1 MKCEC
6 RAVKTRSLARCTDQ
20 SPTKMALIACPS
32 GWNASAFGCHRVIKA
47 AVRQHECP
55 ALCGPNATLACVGS
69 AAENAHVAELAASES
84 VLWSWLGHYSRNEG
98 WLCAAG
104 GAVAFEHW
112 DNATVNRPGEA
123 GDGEYAYRAHCAA
136 TVVPF
141 EGRWTA
147 HDCAPTEG
155 SFLLMMARSCGGCV
169 CEYGAESSPDF
180 TAYADDTRRAH
191 EAYMEPKY
199 VIAAIWFAVV
209 VPFISAL
216 PFLCSLCCSCARRAR
231 RSRDSKADDELA
243 SAGGR
248 SAGALLAEAE
258 IASVRLRQRVSG
270 TIAQVGWTL
279 CVIGWGPFF
288 IGFIGAVSSGALLE
302 GAGSFTWYVWAA
314 ISGPWVMVLALRPT
328 DALRIRIASRI
339 FFGLLILIVSGCVL
353 AILGNVAQGSIDALE
368 RGLVVILT
376 GGMGLLCAACTAAL
390 APAIFSCRDCCASSA
405 MTPRGQLR
413 RLWLVLR
420 CWLFG
425 AGLLADGDVPFVRPC
440 QLADTNNIGIHVA
453 AGCALLAA
461 VVLTPSNRARV
472 HRWLGSLGSN
482 ASKQQEAA
490 AVAALLGGSG
500 RSAAT
505 ALRQAEES
513 FRALR
518 LSSLRVEDLTDNK
531 PSPQLFDQTL
541 PVKMGEVGAFVSH
554 SWSDAGALKF
564 GHVEKFAATRGG
576 GDCLIW
582 LDKACI
588 DQSSIDANLACLPVW
603 LSGCSSLLV
612 LAGPTYTSRLWYATR
627 ARLPYAHASHHH
639 RPSPVHLVAG
649 ASSSSSPSCAWAA
662 RATTSRS
669 ACSTPT
675 RRRCGSSPSSTPA
688 RRSASSRRIVSASW
702 PSSRRDSAP
711 SCRSIAS
718 CEASLPTSS
727 RAKGRATPRGFGSE
741 KGGWGRSGHSI
752 SAMQ

>member
-1 MKCEC
+1 M
-6 RAVKTRSLARCTDQ
+6 
-20 SPTKMALIACPS
+20 ACPL

-55 ALCGPNATLACVGS
+55 ALCGPNATLACIGS
-69 AAENAHVAELAASES
+69 AAENAHVAELAAAHD
-84 VLWSWLGHYSRNEG
+84 VLWLWLGHYSRNAG
-98 WLCAAG
+98 WQCAAG
-104 GAVAFEHW
+104 GAANFEYW
-112 DNATVNRPGEA
+112 DNLTTVENRPGQVSA
-123 GDGEYAYRAHCAA
+123 GEYEYRAHCAV
-136 TVVPF
+136 TVLPF

-147 HDCAPTEG
+147 QSCAHYDYNP
-155 SFLLMMARSCGGCV
+155 LPMPISCAGCV
-169 CEYGAESSPDF
+169 CEYGAESSADF
-180 TAYADDTRRAH
+180 AAYADDTRRAH
-191 EAYMEPKY
+191 EAYMEPKH
-199 VIAAIWFAVV
+199 IFAGLWFGVA
-209 VPFISAL
+209 VPFIAL
-216 PFLCSLCCSCARRAR
+216 IPYLISLCVSCASRAR
-231 RSRDSKADDELA
+231 RTRDSKADELE
-243 SAGGR
+243 SG
-248 SAGALLAEAE
+248 SAGALLADAE
-258 IASVRLRQRVSG
+258 IASVKLRQRVSG

-279 CVIGWGPFF
+279 CVIGWSPFF
-288 IGFIGAVSSGALLE
+288 LQTGPGGLLE
-302 GAGSFTWYVWAA
+302 GAGSFVWYFWAA
-314 ISGPWVMVLALRPT
+314 FSGFPILVLSLRPT
-328 DALRIRIASRI
+328 DALRIRIACRI
-339 FFGLLILIVSGCVL
+339 FFVFLILVVGVCALTVLTSLWRGLWINLILSGCY
-353 AILGNVAQGSIDALE
+353 
-368 RGLVVILT
+368 
-376 GGMGLLCAACTAAL
+376 GLLCASCPAVL
-390 APAIFSCRDCCASSA
+390 APAVFSCNGGCCCTSA

-413 RLWLVLR
+413 RLWLVVR
-420 CWLFG
+420 MWLFG
-425 AGLLADGDVPFVRPC
+425 TGLISDADLPFVSPC
-440 QLADTNNIGIHVA
+440 YLGSVNGIGFHIAAALALVW
-453 AGCALLAA
+453 A
-461 VVLTPSNRARV
+461 VILTPSNRARV

-564 GHVEKFAATRGG
+564 GHVETFAASRGA

-612 LAGPTYTSRLWYATR
+612 LAGPTYASRLWYVFR
-627 ARLPYAHASHHH
+627 ARLPSAHASHH
-639 RPSPVHLVAG
+639 RSPLPLGAG
-649 ASSSSSPSCAWAA
+649 ASSSYLPSCAWAA

-675 RRRCGSSPSSTPA
+675 THRCASSPSSTPA
-688 RRSASSRRIVSASW
+688 RRSVSSRRIASASW

-711 SCRSIAS
+711 SCRSIES

-741 KGGWGRSGHSI
+741 KGGWWRSGHSI